1 MGRTLNARVECLTHL
16 LTQVVQTSLR
26 GVPINDKLKFVGHQ
40 MDEQLRTEF
49 NEWARAGKGES
60 MEKGHRPVGEQAIE
74 LMRVPAD
81 AQVLDVGC
89 GSGWATRLLAQYAM
103 NGRVTGID
111 ISDEMI
117 RVARE
122 SSRSFANIE
131 FQVAS
136 AEQLPF
142 GDGEFM
148 HAFSM
153 ESLYYYANISQALGE
168 VFRVL
173 KTGGLFV
180 AVVDLYWEN
189 EATHQW
195 IDNLNVP
202 VELLSVD
209 DYRSLFIDA
218 GFVNIRDQRLF
229 DPTPVPEN
237 YTGSSF
243 KSREE
248 YEEYKR
254 TGSLMISG
262 ER

>member
-1 MGRTLNARVECLTHL
+1 
-16 LTQVVQTSLR
+16 
-26 GVPINDKLKFVGHQ
+26 

-60 MEKGHRPVGEQAIE
+60 MERGHRPVGEQAIE
-74 LMRVPAD
+74 LMHVPAD
-81 AQVLDVGC
+81 ARVLDVGC
-89 GSGWATRLLAQYAM
+89 GSGWATRLLAQHAS
-103 NGRVTGID
+103 NVRVTGID

-117 RVARE
+117 RVARD
-122 SSRSFANIE
+122 SSQTFPNVDFE
-131 FQVAS
+131 TAS

-142 GDGEFM
+142 HDHEFT

-153 ESLYYYANISQALGE
+153 ESLYYYANISKALSE
-168 VFRVL
+168 IFRVL

-218 GFVNIRDQRLF
+218 GFTNIRDQRLF
-229 DPTPVPEN
+229 DPRPIPED
-237 YTGSSF
+237 YTGGSF
-243 KSREE
+243 KSRED
-248 YEEYKR
+248 YEEYR
-254 TGSLMISG
+254 RAGSLMISG
-262 ER
+262 EVAG

>member
-1 MGRTLNARVECLTHL
+1 
-16 LTQVVQTSLR
+16 
-26 GVPINDKLKFVGHQ
+26 
-40 MDEQLRTEF
+40 MDEQLRSEF

-60 MEKGHRPVGEQAIE
+60 MEKGHRPVGEQAIAR
-74 LMRVPAD
+74 MQISPD
-81 AQVLDVGC
+81 ARGLDVGC
-89 GSGWATRLLAQYAM
+89 GSGWATRMLAEYAF

-122 SSRSFANIE
+122 SSRSLPNVDFEI
-131 FQVAS
+131 AS

-142 GDGEFM
+142 PDHEFT

-153 ESLYYYANISQALGE
+153 ESLYYYRNIPQALKE
-168 VFRVL
+168 IHRVL
-173 KTGGLFV
+173 KPGGLFV

-195 IDNLNVP
+195 IDTLNVP
-202 VELLSVD
+202 VELLSVE
-209 DYRSLFIDA
+209 DYHSLFIDA

-229 DPTPVPEN
+229 DPTPIPDN

-243 KSREE
+243 KSRED

-254 TGSLMISG
+254 VGSLMMSG
-262 ER
+262 EVAQ

>member
-1 MGRTLNARVECLTHL
+1 
-16 LTQVVQTSLR
+16 
-26 GVPINDKLKFVGHQ
+26 

-60 MEKGHRPVGEQAIE
+60 MEKGHRPVGEQAIQR
-74 LMRVPAD
+74 MRVPPD
-81 AQVLDVGC
+81 ARVLDVGC
-89 GSGWATRLLAQYAM
+89 GSGWASRLLAGFAIK
-103 NGRVTGID
+103 GRVTGID

-117 RVARE
+117 RIARE
-122 SSRSFANIE
+122 SSRSFPNVDFEIAI
-131 FQVAS
+131 
-136 AEQLPF
+136 AERLPF
-142 GDGEFM
+142 NDNEFT

-153 ESLYYYANISQALGE
+153 ESLYYYRDIPRALKE
-168 VFRVL
+168 THRVL
-173 KTGGLFV
+173 KPGGVLV

-195 IDNLNVP
+195 IDTLNVP

-218 GFVNIRDQRLF
+218 GFINIRDERLF
-229 DPTPVPEN
+229 DPTPIPEN

-243 KSREE
+243 KSRED

-254 TGSLMISG
+254 AGSLMMSG

>member
-1 MGRTLNARVECLTHL
+1 
-16 LTQVVQTSLR
+16 
-26 GVPINDKLKFVGHQ
+26 

-60 MEKGHRPVGEQAIE
+60 MEKGHRPVGEQAIAR
-74 LMRVPAD
+74 MRISPD
-81 AQVLDVGC
+81 ARVLDVGC
-89 GSGWATRLLAQYAM
+89 GSGWATRMLAEYAF

-122 SSRSFANIE
+122 SSRSLPNVDFEI
-131 FQVAS
+131 AS

-142 GDGEFM
+142 PDHEFT

-153 ESLYYYANISQALGE
+153 ESLYYYRNIPQALKE
-168 VFRVL
+168 IHRVL
-173 KTGGLFV
+173 KPGGLFV
-180 AVVDLYWEN
+180 AIMDLYWEN

-195 IDNLNVP
+195 IDTLKVP
-202 VELLSVD
+202 VELLSVG
-209 DYRSLFIDA
+209 DYHSLFIDA
-218 GFVNIRDQRLF
+218 GFVNIRDERLF
-229 DPTPVPEN
+229 DPTPIPEN

-243 KSREE
+243 KSRKD

-254 TGSLMISG
+254 AGSLMMSS
-262 ER
+262 EVAQ